1 LLLMSRRPAIIPDDA
16 ICRAANLLIQQHG
29 MSAEA
34 EALRRIE
41 AMRARGDDFGQ
52 FVWSEIRRTILGLQ
66 PAARPGTE
74 Q

>member
-1 LLLMSRRPAIIPDDA
+1 MSRRPAIIPEDA

-29 MSAEA
+29 TSAEK
-34 EALRRIE
+34 EALRRAQ

-66 PAARPGTE
+66 LSANRGAR
-74 Q
+74 